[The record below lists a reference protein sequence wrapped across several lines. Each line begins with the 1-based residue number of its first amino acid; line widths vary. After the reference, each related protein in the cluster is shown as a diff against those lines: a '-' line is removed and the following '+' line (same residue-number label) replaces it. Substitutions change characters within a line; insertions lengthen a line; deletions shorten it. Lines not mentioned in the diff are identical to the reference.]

1 MPEQPAT
8 IGPSGADIQ
17 DGDEPLVRLVASAL
31 FRVAELADRGQRLS
45 VPYPAPLQR
54 ALDRLA
60 CTFLIRG
67 HVPPQSVADLF
78 QLCRRPLVDWPLTL
92 PEGAVG
98 DDDTL
103 LLGDQITNLCDEWAE
118 KDVLDV
124 EGELFEQSLIQAVR
138 KLCRNLDRQDS
149 YVAFRRMLIESPVIS
164 EFDLKTACF
173 DPHLSPLREHL
184 NTCYQRV
191 PLSHGDD
198 GQYRC
203 CINCNGL
210 LLRSNGDLF
219 VCENEAC
226 RVSGEF
232 VTGNRIAADDGVLWL
247 RRELRRFITKPGLA
261 ELRLFKRLA
270 EIPKLDVELWPG
282 FDSYDT
288 LVRFA
293 DGEVWAIDV
302 KDQRNPFLLASQA
315 RIPADNPHWDKAFFV
330 FPDARRRE
338 RSDYLRAFRHY
349 SEVVSGM
356 VDACFESD
364 IVKRIEKQARSRANA

>member
-8 IGPSGADIQ
+8 IGPSSADIQ
-17 DGDEPLVRLVASAL
+17 DGDEVLVRLVASAL
-31 FRVAELADRGQRLS
+31 FRVSELADGGQRLS

-67 HVPPQSVADLF
+67 HAPPQSVADLF
-78 QLCRRPLVDWPLTL
+78 HLCRRPLVDWPLAL

-98 DDDTL
+98 DEDTL

-124 EGELFEQSLIQAVR
+124 EGELFEQSLIQDVR

-149 YVAFRRMLIESPVIS
+149 YVAFRRMLIESPVVS
-164 EFDLKTACF
+164 EFDLKSACI
-173 DPHLSPLREHL
+173 DPRLSPLREHL
-184 NTCYQRV
+184 NACYQPV
-191 PLSHGDD
+191 PLSHDDD
-198 GQYRC
+198 GHYRC

-226 RVSGEF
+226 RVSGDF

-247 RRELRRFITKPGLA
+247 RRELRRFVAKPGLA
-261 ELRLFKRLA
+261 ELRLFKRLSEFA
-270 EIPKLDVELWPG
+270 KLDVELWPA
-282 FDSYDT
+282 FDSYDV

-302 KDQRNPFLLASQA
+302 KDQRNPFLLASRA
-315 RIPADNPHWDKAFFV
+315 TIPVDTPHWEKAFFV

-338 RSDYLRAFRHY
+338 RSDYLRAFRHH
-349 SEVVSGM
+349 SGVLSGM

-364 IVKRIEKQARSRANA
+364 MVKRIEKQARSRANA